1 VKVDNRRLARRH
13 IHSFLIQTFFHG
25 LIDRLSR
32 EQEREL
38 ARGRSNLFSALG
50 RAGSFFGGQ
59 DDFSLRNFKAWL
71 DKSVFGQDAAVADEI
86 ARWLPDELFGRVNG
100 ANARFARKREFAIE
114 TARKFLTRVE
124 ELAREFRLTQ
134 RAPAGGGSPV
144 GGEEEDDTPMLLDVF
159 FDRGLFPSYA
169 FPTDLC
175 SFYVFE
181 RDGRTVRIKERPQQ
195 SKDKA
200 LSEYAPGR
208 LLVINKKTYRV
219 GGIYEEGGNPA
230 APAAGLFAAPLDP
243 YVYCEVCEYVR
254 TSAPA
259 EPGEQCPVCQTELRQ
274 HELLDPPGFSPENGM
289 PVEERDREQ
298 EISYAT
304 TAQFPTPTTPDRF
317 VWKTGA
323 GVNLRHAYEEDRG
336 LVVVNRGPDN
346 AGFRIC
352 SRCGAAK
359 PETESWPQHGH
370 ERPFQLSDFVM
381 SGQRLGRHC
390 VGPLHDQ
397 PVYLGHSFRT
407 DLLLLRVPLRA
418 PLSYGPRHRWLQ
430 DALRTTAEALSLG
443 ASRVLDVDPGELSA
457 GYRLI
462 PAASDEDQGALGVAD
477 FYLFD
482 TASGGAGY
490 AAEAGDMLPRV
501 LDEVLRLLEHCPRR
515 CENSCT
521 ECLRHYGN
529 RYWQERL
536 DRFLA
541 KDMLTYAR
549 YGTAPVVAEIEKQAW
564 QLRPL
569 ERYLQLEGWQSEENA
584 VVSGR
589 RVPLVIRSEE
599 AADTFAVGTYPALLD
614 RNAEQFGHPLHE
626 LDGEDD
632 VKLILLNDFVV
643 SRDLPSA
650 YREFRRQAGFER

>member
-1 VKVDNRRLARRH
+1 
-13 IHSFLIQTFFHG
+13 
-25 LIDRLSR
+25 
-32 EQEREL
+32 
-38 ARGRSNLFSALG
+38 
-50 RAGSFFGGQ
+50 
-59 DDFSLRNFKAWL
+59 
-71 DKSVFGQDAAVADEI
+71 
-86 ARWLPDELFGRVNG
+86 
-100 ANARFARKREFAIE
+100 
-114 TARKFLTRVE
+114 
-124 ELAREFRLTQ
+124 
-134 RAPAGGGSPV
+134 
-144 GGEEEDDTPMLLDVF
+144 
-159 FDRGLFPSYA
+159 
-169 FPTDLC
+169 
-175 SFYVFE
+175 
-181 RDGRTVRIKERPQQ
+181 
-195 SKDKA
+195 
-200 LSEYAPGR
+200 
-208 LLVINKKTYRV
+208 
-219 GGIYEEGGNPA
+219 
-230 APAAGLFAAPLDP
+230 
-243 YVYCEVCEYVR
+243 
-254 TSAPA
+254 
-259 EPGEQCPVCQTELRQ
+259 
-274 HELLDPPGFSPENGM
+274 
-289 PVEERDREQ
+289 
-298 EISYAT
+298 
-304 TAQFPTPTTPDRF
+304 
-317 VWKTGA
+317 
-323 GVNLRHAYEEDRG
+323 
-336 LVVVNRGPDN
+336 
-346 AGFRIC
+346 
-352 SRCGAAK
+352 
-359 PETESWPQHGH
+359 
-370 ERPFQLSDFVM
+370 
-381 SGQRLGRHC
+381 